1 MMEKKL
7 RKIWA
12 VSLLILS
19 CASLVVAISNIA
31 SYKLPDVAKWIILVV
46 DLVAVPVMV
55 YSSIKLKIW
64 KKSAD
69 GSANLEK

>member
-31 SYKLPDVAKWIILVV
+31 SFELPDAFKWIILAV

-55 YSSIKLKIW
+55 YSFIKLKIW

-69 GSANLEK
+69 GSVNLEK

>member
-1 MMEKKL
+1 MDKKL
-7 RKIWA
+7 RKIWS

-31 SYKLPDVAKWIILVV
+31 SFELPDVVKWIILAIDVV
-46 DLVAVPVMV
+46 DIPVMV
-55 YSSIKLKIW
+55 YSSVRLKMW